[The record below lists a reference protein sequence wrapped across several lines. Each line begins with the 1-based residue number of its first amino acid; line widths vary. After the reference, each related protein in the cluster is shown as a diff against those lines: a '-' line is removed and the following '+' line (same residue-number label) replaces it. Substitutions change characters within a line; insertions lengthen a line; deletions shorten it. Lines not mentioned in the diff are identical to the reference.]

1 VIACALGETPGTRAH
16 LVESIGKKCAF
27 LSEAVRRTSAPA
39 LVHHAR
45 IEDFVREHPAPLDV
59 VTARAVA
66 PLDRLLGLAA
76 PLLKIGALGLFPKG
90 QDVGAELTAASK
102 YWRIKAE
109 IVPSL
114 TAPSSGIVVVHSLER
129 RSPR

>member
-1 VIACALGETPGTRAH
+1 VIACALAETPGARVH

-27 LSEAVRRTSAPA
+27 LAEAVRRTSAPA

-45 IEDFVREHPAPLDV
+45 IEDFVREYSAPLDT

-76 PLLKIGALGLFPKG
+76 PLLKTGALGLFPKG

-102 YWRIKAE
+102 YWRIEAE

-114 TAPSSGIVVVHSLER
+114 TAPTSGIVVVHSLER
-129 RSPR
+129 RSSR